1 MMAKHKMSRKLREN
15 LIGYSFIGIWI
26 IGFLVFMVYPLLNSI
41 IYSLSHVQILG
52 TGGIKIT
59 FHGFKNFRDIFQIE
73 QGFNYLKPYTP
84 LSRK

>member
-41 IYSLSHVQILG
+41 IYSLSQVQILG
-52 TGGIKIT
+52 TGGIK
-59 FHGFKNFRDIFQIE
+59 
-73 QGFNYLKPYTP
+73 
-84 LSRK
+84 